1 MDFFKSTFYNKYT
14 PLTDKQIS
22 AKLQPTP
29 AAGSASPLS
38 EALSGKS
45 LKIVLDQGPTLEY
58 KFKSKDKLTLSEGG
72 AAAVAAPYSAKELDD
87 IILFTHMIPGT
98 VRGYGIVYDTKTN
111 LVTAFELWF
120 CGFEPDKREVWRNF
134 MFGYVDTGAPA
145 PEKRHALTNRIE
157 GKGTY
162 WKNDNVVEMLY
173 FFPSVVWSSFVELS
187 DPLGG
192 ITITAPSDYIK
203 IDDRLYIYSRVE
215 QEYSGTFTLEV
226 IDLFTVRHIGMRLGF
241 DKNDALDY
249 TMYYG
254 KGEVTGQS
262 TNLEPLNDYG
272 KDIPL
277 GEAHSKTINRENKGS
292 RPAYRPRF
300 MHKDYT
306 KAEVD
311 KVIKTNSKIFEGRSI
326 MSSMNTMEPS
336 DYMAGKKFTLRYDD
350 GPAWEYDIIDAKH
363 LKWRKEGE
371 KAWYSELYEGYEPAK
386 DIIMFSHICTGSD
399 PLRCLTQAIDFS
411 NALATCVDAQL
422 GNGRK
427 PWEVGHRAIFGVLEL
442 KGGPTP
448 PAVERHGF
456 TTELVGKAFSWT
468 YGESMQSIHVYS
480 SPNSYSW
487 TIMLGRNAGGWMW
500 SSPCLYV
507 KLRDDAYLMSWTE
520 DACNGNQGTFIVNPR
535 IMHDGGFF
543 FGMGDSPDG
552 SSDVH
557 LTSMGAFAR
566 PLHGFDIMKYFDKK
580 QKDGSC
586 CE

>member
-1 MDFFKSTFYNKYT
+1 
-14 PLTDKQIS
+14 
-22 AKLQPTP
+22 
-29 AAGSASPLS
+29 
-38 EALSGKS
+38 
-45 LKIVLDQGPTLEY
+45 
-58 KFKSKDKLTLSEGG
+58 
-72 AAAVAAPYSAKELDD
+72 
-87 IILFTHMIPGT
+87 MIPDT
-98 VRGYGIVYDTKTN
+98 LRGYGIVYDTRTN

-120 CGFEPDKREVWRNF
+120 GGFEPDKREVWRHF

-162 WKNDNVVEMLY
+162 WKNDNGVEMLY

-203 IDDRLYIYSRVE
+203 INDRLYIYSRVE

-249 TMYYG
+249 SMYFG

-262 TNLEPLNDYG
+262 TNLEPLTDYG
-272 KDIPL
+272 TEIPY
-277 GEAHSKTINRENKGS
+277 GEDHRKQINPQNKGL
-292 RPAYRPRF
+292 RPSYRPRF

-311 KVIKTNSKIFEGRSI
+311 EVIKTNSKIFEGQSI
-326 MSSMNTMEPS
+326 MSSKNTMEAS
-336 DYMAGKKFTLRYDD
+336 DYMVGKKFTLRYDD

-363 LKWRKEGE
+363 LKWRAEGE
-371 KAWYSELYEGYEPAK
+371 SAWHSELYEGYEPAK
-386 DIIMFSHICTGSD
+386 DIILFCHICTGSD
-399 PLRCLTQAIDFS
+399 PLRCLTQAVDFS
-411 NALATCVDAQL
+411 NALATCVDAQI

-427 PWEVGHRAIFGVLEL
+427 PWEVGHKAIFGVLEI

-448 PAVERHGF
+448 PAVESARLHHGAGRQG
-456 TTELVGKAFSWT
+456 LRLDLRRCHAVHPRL
-468 YGESMQSIHVYS
+468 QLHL
-480 SPNSYSW
+480 SPIPGRSCSA
-487 TIMLGRNAGGWMW
+487 RNAGGWMW

-520 DACNGNQGTFIVNPR
+520 DACNGNQGTFILNPW

-543 FGMGDSPDG
+543 FGIGDTSPDG
-552 SSDVH
+552 KSDMH
-557 LTSMGAFAR
+557 LTPMGAFAR
-566 PLHGFDIMKYFDKK
+566 PLHGFDIMKYFDKR
-580 QKDGSC
+580 QKR
-586 CE
+586 

>member
-14 PLTDKQIS
+14 PLTAEQIS
-22 AKLQPTP
+22 AKLKPTP

-58 KFKSKDKLTLSEGG
+58 KFESKDKLTLSEGG
-72 AAAVAAPYSAKELDD
+72 AVVVAAPYSAKELDD
-87 IILFTHMIPGT
+87 IILFTHMIPDT
-98 VRGYGIVYDTKTN
+98 VRGYGIVYDTNTN
-111 LVTAFELWF
+111 LVTAFEMWF
-120 CGFEPDKREVWRNF
+120 CGFEPDKREVWCHF

-145 PEKRHALTNRIE
+145 PEEHHTLTNRIE

-162 WKNDNVVEMLY
+162 WKNDNGVEMLY

-203 IDDRLYIYSRVE
+203 INDRLYIYSRVE
-215 QEYSGTFTLEV
+215 HEYSGTLTLEV

-241 DKNDALDY
+241 DKNDELDY
-249 TMYYG
+249 IIYFG

-262 TNLEPLNDYG
+262 TNLEPLTDYG
-272 KDIPL
+272 TEIPYSEEHRKRINFDI
-277 GEAHSKTINRENKGS
+277 KGS
-292 RPAYRPRF
+292 RPTYRPRF
-300 MHKDYT
+300 MHKEYT

-311 KVIKTNSKIFEGRSI
+311 EVIKTNSKIFEGRSI
-326 MSSMNTMEPS
+326 MSSFNTMEVS

-363 LKWRKEGE
+363 LKWREEGE
-371 KAWYSELYEGYEPAK
+371 STWHSELYEGYEAAK
-386 DIIMFSHICTGSD
+386 DIILFCHICTGSD
-399 PLRCLTQAIDFS
+399 PLRCLTQAVDFS
-411 NALATCVDAQL
+411 KALATCVDAQL
-422 GNGRK
+422 GNGHK
-427 PWEVGHRAIFGVLEL
+427 PWEVGHKAIFGVLEL
-442 KGGPTP
+442 EGGPTP

-468 YGESMQSIHVYS
+468 YGEFMQSIHVYS

-487 TIMLGRNAGGWMW
+487 TIMLPKNAGGWMW

-520 DACNGNQGTFIVNPR
+520 DTCNGNQGTFILNPW

-543 FGMGDSPDG
+543 FGIGDNSPDG
-552 SSDVH
+552 KSDLH
-557 LTSMGAFAR
+557 LTPMGAFAR
-566 PLHGFDIMKYFDKK
+566 PLHGFDIMKYYDRK
-580 QKDGSC
+580 QKDGAC
-586 CE
+586 

>member
-14 PLTDKQIS
+14 PLTIPQIS
-22 AKLQPTP
+22 AKLKPTP
-29 AAGSASPLS
+29 AAQSVSSQSA
-38 EALSGKS
+38 ALSGKS
-45 LKIVLDQGPTLEY
+45 LKIVLDKGPTLEY
-58 KFKSKDKLTLSEGG
+58 KFESKDKLTLSESG
-72 AAAVAAPYSAKELDD
+72 AAGMAAPYTARELDG
-87 IILFTHMIPGT
+87 IVLFTHMLPDT

-111 LVTAFELWF
+111 LVSAFELWF
-120 CGFEPDKREVWRNF
+120 GGFEADKREVWRHF

-162 WKNDNVVEMLY
+162 WKEDNGREMLY
-173 FFPSVVWSSFVELS
+173 FFPSVVWSSFIELS

-203 IDDRLYIYSRVE
+203 INDNLYIYSRVE

-241 DKNDALDY
+241 DKFDALEY
-249 TMYYG
+249 SMYFG
-254 KGEVTGQS
+254 KGAITGQS
-262 TNLEPLNDYG
+262 TNLEPLTDYG
-272 KDIPL
+272 TDIPYSDV
-277 GEAHSKTINRENKGS
+277 HRKQINSQNKGS

-300 MHKDYT
+300 LHKDYT

-311 KVIKTNSKIFEGRSI
+311 EVIKKNSKIFVGRSI
-326 MSSMNTMEPS
+326 MSSFNKMEVS

-350 GPAWEYDIIDAKH
+350 GPAWEYDIIDARH
-363 LKWRKEGE
+363 LKFRADGE
-371 KAWYSELYEGYEPAK
+371 KDWHSELYESYEAAK
-386 DIIMFSHICTGSD
+386 DIILFCHICTGSD
-399 PLRCLTQAIDFS
+399 PLRCLTQAVDFS
-411 NALATCVDAQL
+411 NALATCVDAHL
-422 GNGRK
+422 GNGHK
-427 PWEVGHRAIFGVLEL
+427 PWEVGHRAVFGVLEL
-442 KGGPTP
+442 EGGPTP

-468 YGESMQSIHVYS
+468 YGEFMQSIHVYS

-487 TIMLGRNAGGWMW
+487 TIMLGRNTGGWMW

-520 DACNGNQGTFIVNPR
+520 DTCNGNQGTFILNPW

-543 FGMGDSPDG
+543 FGIGDTDG
-552 SSDVH
+552 SSDLH
-557 LTSMGAFAR
+557 LTAMGAFAR

-580 QKDGSC
+580 QKDGPC
-586 CE
+586 RE

>member
-14 PLTDKQIS
+14 PLTAEQIS
-22 AKLQPTP
+22 SKLKP
-29 AAGSASPLS
+29 ALAAISVSPLS

-45 LKIVLDQGPTLEY
+45 LKIVLDQGPVLEY
-58 KFKSKDKLTLSEGG
+58 KFKSKDKLTFSEGG
-72 AAAVAAPYSAKELDD
+72 TAAVAAPYSAKELDD
-87 IILFTHMIPGT
+87 IILFTHLIPGT
-98 VRGYGIVYDTKTN
+98 VRGYGIVYDTKTS

-120 CGFEPDKREVWRNF
+120 CGFDKDKREVWRDF
-134 MFGYVDTGAPA
+134 KFGYVDTGAAA
-145 PEKRHALTNRIE
+145 PEKRHALTNRAE

-162 WKNDNVVEMLY
+162 WKNDNGVEMLY

-203 IDDRLYIYSRVE
+203 INDKFYIYSRVE

-249 TMYYG
+249 IMYFG

-262 TNLEPLNDYG
+262 TNLEPLKDYG
-272 KDIPL
+272 TEIPL
-277 GEAHSKTINRENKGS
+277 GEAHRKTINPQNKGS
-292 RPAYRPRF
+292 RPSYRPRF

-311 KVIKTNSKIFEGRSI
+311 KVIKTNSKIFVGRSI

-336 DYMAGKKFTLRYDD
+336 EYIIGKKFALRYDD
-350 GPAWEYDIIDAKH
+350 GTAWEYDIVDIKH
-363 LKWRKEGE
+363 LKWREEGE
-371 KAWYSELYEGYEPAK
+371 KAWHAELYEAYEPAK
-386 DIIMFSHICTGSD
+386 DIIMFSHICTGTD

-411 NALATCVDAQL
+411 KALTTCVDAQL

-427 PWEVGHRAIFGVLEL
+427 PWEVGHKAIFGVLEI

-456 TTELVGKAFSWT
+456 TTELVGMAFSWT

-480 SPNSYSW
+480 TPNSYSW
-487 TIMLGRNAGGWMW
+487 TIMLGNNTGGWMW

-520 DACNGNQGTFIVNPR
+520 DACNGNQGTFILNPW
-535 IMHDGGFF
+535 IMHDGGSF
-543 FGMGDSPDG
+543 FGIGDSPDG

-557 LTSMGAFAR
+557 LTPMGAFAR

-580 QKDGSC
+580 QKDS
-586 CE
+586 